1 MVRSKNRRS
10 SGVFSGTLE
19 GLDQPSVIL
28 LAVGLTSEN
37 ETIRT
42 RTVGLKPATRWNHL
56 GSLGAS
62 DGGSCPPTQIESG
75 LWWEMRMGGMTR
87 KIRGARV
94 GKPYQDPSAG
104 TL

>member
-56 GSLGAS
+56 GSLGS
-62 DGGSCPPTQIESG
+62 FSGGSMVKNLP
-75 LWWEMRMGGMTR
+75 
-87 KIRGARV
+87 AN
-94 GKPYQDPSAG
+94 AG
-104 TL
+104 DA